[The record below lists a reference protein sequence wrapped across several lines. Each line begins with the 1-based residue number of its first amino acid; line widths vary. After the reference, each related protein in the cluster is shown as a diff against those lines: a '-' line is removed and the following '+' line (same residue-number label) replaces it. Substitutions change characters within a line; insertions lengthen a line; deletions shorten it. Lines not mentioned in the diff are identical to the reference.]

1 MQRYEASQGLVVADK
16 VIAYRGCD
24 AAAWNLV
31 TASGDI
37 VRMSHNDVAKTGV
50 KVGDYLIYS
59 PDHRLLGSIKAAVF
73 EAVFKLR
80 VRAAA

>member
-1 MQRYEASQGLVVADK
+1 MQRYEPAPGMVVADK
-16 VIAYRGCD
+16 VIACRGCGV
-24 AAAWNLV
+24 AAWNLV

-50 KVGDYLIYS
+50 KVGDYLVYS